1 MSYTRLL
8 KESLMPKTL
17 FILLNHALTDTQKS
31 EAKKRFGIEN
41 FVNITN
47 EKWSNIPPELDNIS
61 EFLSEFA
68 LSLKSNAKK
77 GDYLLIQGDF
87 GATYALVRFAL
98 NLGITPIYATTKRI
112 SLEENENGVKIIKKS
127 FIHERFREF
136 REFD

>member
-1 MSYTRLL
+1 
-8 KESLMPKTL
+8 MPKTL
-17 FILLNHALTDTQKS
+17 FILLNHKLTDAQKS
-31 EAKKRFGIEN
+31 EAEKRFGIKR
-41 FVNITN
+41 FVGLTN
-47 EKWSNIPPELDNIS
+47 EKWSNIPPELDNLS

-112 SLEENENGVKIIKKS
+112 SLESIENGVKIIKKS

-136 REFD
+136 REIEQ

>member
-1 MSYTRLL
+1 
-8 KESLMPKTL
+8 MPKTL
-17 FILLNHALTDTQKS
+17 FILLNHELTDAQKS
-31 EAKKRFGIEN
+31 EAKERFGIEN
-41 FVNITN
+41 FVNITK
-47 EKWSNIPPELDNIS
+47 EKWSNIPPDMDNIN

-68 LSLKSNAKK
+68 FTLKSNTKK
-77 GDYLLIQGDF
+77 GDYLFIQGDF

-112 SLEENENGVKIIKKS
+112 LVEAIENGVKIIKKT

>member
-1 MSYTRLL
+1 
-8 KESLMPKTL
+8 MPKTL
-17 FILLNHALTDTQKS
+17 FILLNHALTDAQKS

-47 EKWSNIPPELDNIS
+47 EKWSNIPPEADNIS

-127 FIHERFREF
+127 FIHEQFREF

>member
-1 MSYTRLL
+1 
-8 KESLMPKTL
+8 MPKTL
-17 FILLNHALTDTQKS
+17 FILLNHELTDAQKS
-31 EAKKRFGIEN
+31 EAKERFDIEN

-47 EKWSNIPPELDNIS
+47 EKWSNIPPELDNLS

-112 SLEENENGVKIIKKS
+112 SVEENENGIKVIKKS
-127 FIHERFREF
+127 FIHEQFREF

>member
-1 MSYTRLL
+1 
-8 KESLMPKTL
+8 MPKTL
-17 FILLNHALTDTQKS
+17 FILLNHELTDAQKS
-31 EAKKRFGIEN
+31 EAKERFDIEN

-47 EKWSNIPPELDNIS
+47 EKWSNIPPDMDNIN

-68 LSLKSNAKK
+68 FTLKSNAKK
-77 GDYLLIQGDF
+77 GDYLFIQGDF

-98 NLGITPIYATTKRI
+98 NLGIIPIYATTKRI
-112 SLEENENGVKIIKKS
+112 LVEAIENGVKIIKKS